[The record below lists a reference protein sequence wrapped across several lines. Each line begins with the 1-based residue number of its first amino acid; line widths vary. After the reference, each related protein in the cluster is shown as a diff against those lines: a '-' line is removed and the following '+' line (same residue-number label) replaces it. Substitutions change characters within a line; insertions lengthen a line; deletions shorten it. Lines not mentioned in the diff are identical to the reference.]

1 MSEWIQLAVK
11 LKGKCAECGKEIPQ
25 GEHALWSKGSKAIKH
40 VKCEA
45 PAHEK
50 NDRRPEVPEL
60 DCFVCGRAAGCAE
73 CGFEADC
80 DRQAVSQA
88 CICSQCHNVGKLLAE
103 KKAKLDELM
112 KEPELNK
119 NQIAMPSTE
128 IETLQ
133 SLFENYN
140 LGMNVFRRAQ
150 GGRAGLRE

>member
-1 MSEWIQLAVK
+1 MSSEY
-11 LKGKCAECGKEIPQ
+11 E
-25 GEHALWSKGSKAIKH
+25 
-40 VKCEA
+40 
-45 PAHEK
+45 
-50 NDRRPEVPEL
+50 
-60 DCFVCGRAAGCAE
+60 
-73 CGFEADC
+73 
-80 DRQAVSQA
+80 
-88 CICSQCHNVGKLLAE
+88 HNVGKLLAE

-119 NQIAMPSTE
+119 TQIAMLSIE